1 MREYRTSIR
10 AVLAFLRDRR
20 GAAMVEFAF
29 MAPVLIV
36 SLMGIIE
43 YGRAFWIR
51 NSLQHAADETG
62 HYAMIH
68 TAATPNELVSY
79 AKQAA
84 APLDAGG
91 ITVTITNDTIGSVS
105 FVTILTSYQA
115 GIVIPF
121 MPQTSITMVGRAR
134 VPQIS

>member
-1 MREYRTSIR
+1 MRT
-10 AVLAFLRDRR
+10 VLAFLRDRR

-29 MAPVLIV
+29 TAPVFIV
-36 SLMGIIE
+36 SLLGIIE
-43 YGRAFWIR
+43 FGRAFWIR

-68 TAATPNELVSY
+68 TAATQDELVSY
-79 AKQAA
+79 ANQAA
-84 APLDAGG
+84 APREAGG
-91 ITVTITNDTIGSVS
+91 ITVTMTNGTIGSVS
-105 FVTILTSYQA
+105 CVTILTSYQA